1 MLIIYFFI
9 GQIDGKEKDEAD
21 TLLGSLD
28 TTYLLSY
35 AIFMFPSGMIADR
48 LDLRYFLAGGMIGS
62 GIITILFGV
71 GKYLNIHSLIY
82 FIFIQVPTTTSK
94 YHMIYHENE
103 FRLNYKNKSML

>member
-1 MLIIYFFI
+1 MFLID
-9 GQIDGKEKDEAD
+9 QIDGKEKDEAD

-71 GKYLNIHSLIY
+71 GKYLGIHSLIY
-82 FIFIQVPTTTSK
+82 FIFIQVYFHCTIIIPV
-94 YHMIYHENE
+94 I
-103 FRLNYKNKSML
+103 